1 MEKFCF
7 WFKIFALSAFCVL
20 NVFLFVI
27 SCRINY
33 QEQLAKEHIRFR
45 ESMPTMDSWVNSPFG
60 KLKSY
65 LFNVTNAKEFM
76 AGIDSR
82 VKVEQ
87 VGPITYEIIGYNEVL
102 NRTEDSITYSK
113 HRYRT
118 VKFLP
123 EESVSP
129 DILNA
134 TIVQFNNVVLGA
146 TAKIR
151 NMMMFPGF
159 GFDPLRF
166 GEELFIPGSIYY
178 FLWEFTRPS
187 LKILSHIM
195 PLSTNCGPLHN
206 VSSFLHLYLFR
217 NFTISSPPGSHG
229 EEGGLQGEHR
239 STSRRA

>member
-1 MEKFCF
+1 MEKFYF
-7 WFKIFALSAFCVL
+7 WLKIFSLSVFCVF
-20 NVFLFVI
+20 NGFLFVQ

-76 AGIDSR
+76 DGIDSR

-87 VGPITYEIIGYNEVL
+87 VGPITYEIIGYNDVL

-146 TAKIR
+146 TAKMR
-151 NMMMFPGF
+151 NMMMFPGLSFDPF
-159 GFDPLRF
+159 GF
-166 GEELFIPGSIYY
+166 EKLFITDSIYY

-187 LKILSHIM
+187 LQVLSSIV

-206 VSSFLHLYLFR
+206 VSNLLYGHQLYLFL
-217 NFTISSPPGSHG
+217 NLTLFSHTR
-229 EEGGLQGEHR
+229 L
-239 STSRRA
+239 SRIRRRCSR